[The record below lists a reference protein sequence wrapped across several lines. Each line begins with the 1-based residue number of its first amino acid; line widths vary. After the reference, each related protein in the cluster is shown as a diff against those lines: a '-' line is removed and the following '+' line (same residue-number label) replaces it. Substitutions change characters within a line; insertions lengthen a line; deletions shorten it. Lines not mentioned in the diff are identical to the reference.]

1 MKPTTPNAEWLS
13 TMEVYLSLIESDPWG
28 GYTVY
33 RIHTVIQRFR
43 DPPWRLCHPQHGCL
57 RLTLALTSSRQME
70 KGDGGWSCG

>member
-43 DPPWRLCHPQHGCL
+43 DPPWRL
-57 RLTLALTSSRQME
+57 
-70 KGDGGWSCG
+70 